1 MLIDS
6 LDCTNDK
13 LFITLQV
20 RADNPGEEFYLGDQN
35 YRFSFNTNVLSNPTI
50 VQELDAS
57 AYISGG
63 PGPAGFSFYS
73 PHSMTGSLDTI
84 VSYNLELQGGDGL
97 YVTDTDYINVGVVSL
112 DILDYNT
119 PVCLRWHRDIPADFP
134 NTYVGQNYV
143 GALIPTIEGSYLDY
157 YQDLS
162 NACMNGSPVAAN
174 DTGTTPEDQAITIC
188 LPTNDSDPENT
199 LDASSVSLLSS
210 PPASE
215 GTATLDVVTGCI
227 TFTPTADF
235 NGTVTAFD
243 YQICDMG
250 MQIPSYHGDNN
261 PNPIPAPDT
270 GDPDLQTMPPA
281 CITATVNIT
290 VTPTNDAP
298 VATDDTGSTPEDTP
312 LNGDVSI
319 NDSDLDGDPLTATP
333 VTQPTNGTLTL
344 NANGTYTYTPDT
356 DYNGAD
362 SFEYQICD
370 NGSPAL
376 CNNAVVNITVT
387 PANDAPVA
395 TDDTGSTPE
404 DTPLNGDVSI
414 NDGDLDG
421 DPLTA
426 TPVTQP
432 TNGTLTLNANGTYTY
447 TPDTDYNGADS
458 FEYQI
463 CDNGSPALCDN
474 AIVNITVTPANDAPV
489 ATDDTGSTPEDTPL
503 NGDVSINDSDLDG
516 DPLTATPVTQP
527 TSGTLTLNPN
537 GTYTYT
543 PDTDYNG
550 NDSFEY
556 QICDNGSPA
565 LCNNAVVNI
574 TVTPANDAPVATDD
588 TGSTPEDTPL
598 NGDVLIND
606 SDLDGDPLTATPV
619 TQPTNGTLTLNAN
632 GTYTYTPDTD
642 YNGNDSFEY
651 QICDNGSPALC
662 NNAVVNITVTPAN
675 DAPVATDDA
684 GSTPEDTP
692 LNGDVS
698 INDSDLDGDPLTA
711 TPVTQPTNGTL
722 TLNPNGTYTYTPDTD
737 YNGNDSFEYQICD
750 NGSPALCDNAV
761 VNITVTPANDAPV
774 ATDDAGSTPEDT
786 PLNGDVSIND
796 GDLDGDPL
804 TVNTTPVTS
813 PANGNITLNANGAY
827 MYVPNL
833 NFFGSDSFEYQ
844 ICDNGSPAL
853 CDNAIVNITVTS
865 VNDAPVVTND
875 QATTNE
881 ATPVD
886 INVLLNDSDTE
897 DGTLAP
903 CNVTISTAPT
913 NGTVTF
919 SLAPACVLTYTPN
932 SGFSGNDT
940 FEYQVCDSG
949 GTCENAIVDV
959 TVNQVCLNIDLKVWL
974 EGGLSDLA
982 GGYLPSMRAD
992 LSRVR
997 YILPGQSNSTLPSGQ
1012 PYNTTPWN
1020 YMGTEGP
1027 GWTDADYQNIE
1038 AANAG
1043 MGVVDWILVSFRT
1056 GLATSTTFQKA
1067 AALVFEDGSIVFAD
1081 PCVLTVSAP
1090 SSIYIVIEHRNHMG
1104 VMSHIP
1110 ATVSGG
1116 QISYDFR
1123 NQDSYTNVS
1132 FGQKQ
1137 VAPGM
1142 YAMYAGDCDQISDV
1156 TSYDT
1161 NGNDKALWIAENG
1174 IFAQY
1179 LLTDLNLNGDI
1190 TGADKILW
1198 FQNNGIASGVL
1209 R

>member
-1 MLIDS
+1 MLDIRKKLYTFLPLFILLTLPIFSFAQSGKFDVRMLIDS

-97 YVTDTDYINVGVVSL
+97 YITDTDYVNVGVVSL

-134 NTYVGQNYV
+134 NTYIGQNYV

-162 NACMNGSPVAAN
+162 NACMNGSPVAVN

-188 LPTNDSDPENT
+188 LSTNDSDPENT

-215 GTATLDVVTGCI
+215 GTATLDVITGCI

-290 VTPTNDAP
+290 VTPANDAP
-298 VATDDTGSTPEDTP
+298 VATDDAGSTPEDTP

-376 CNNAVVNITVT
+376 C
-387 PANDAPVA
+387 D
-395 TDDTGSTPE
+395 
-404 DTPLNGDVSI
+404 
-414 NDGDLDG
+414 
-421 DPLTA
+421 
-426 TPVTQP
+426 
-432 TNGTLTLNANGTYTY
+432 
-447 TPDTDYNGADS
+447 
-458 FEYQI
+458 
-463 CDNGSPALCDN
+463 
-474 AIVNITVTPANDAPV
+474 
-489 ATDDTGSTPEDTPL
+489 
-503 NGDVSINDSDLDG
+503 
-516 DPLTATPVTQP
+516 
-527 TSGTLTLNPN
+527 
-537 GTYTYT
+537 
-543 PDTDYNG
+543 
-550 NDSFEY
+550 
-556 QICDNGSPA
+556 
-565 LCNNAVVNI
+565 
-574 TVTPANDAPVATDD
+574 
-588 TGSTPEDTPL
+588 
-598 NGDVLIND
+598 
-606 SDLDGDPLTATPV
+606 
-619 TQPTNGTLTLNAN
+619 
-632 GTYTYTPDTD
+632 
-642 YNGNDSFEY
+642 
-651 QICDNGSPALC
+651 
-662 NNAVVNITVTPAN
+662 NAVVNITVTPAN

-722 TLNPNGTYTYTPDTD
+722 TLNANGTYTYTPDTD
-737 YNGNDSFEYQICD
+737 YNGADSFEYQICD

-786 PLNGDVSIND
+786 PLNGDVSTND
-796 GDLDGDPL
+796 SDLDGDPL

-813 PANGNITLNANGAY
+813 PANGNVTLNANGTY
-827 MYVPNL
+827 TYVPNL

-886 INVLLNDSDTE
+886 IDVLLNDSDTE
-897 DGTLAP
+897 DGTLDP
-903 CNVTISTAPT
+903 CSVTIATAPT

>member
-1 MLIDS
+1 MLDIRKKLYTFLPLFILLTLPIFSFAQSGKFDVRMLIDS

-298 VATDDTGSTPEDTP
+298 VATDDT
-312 LNGDVSI
+312 
-319 NDSDLDGDPLTATP
+319 
-333 VTQPTNGTLTL
+333 
-344 NANGTYTYTPDT
+344 
-356 DYNGAD
+356 
-362 SFEYQICD
+362 
-370 NGSPAL
+370 
-376 CNNAVVNITVT
+376 
-387 PANDAPVA
+387 
-395 TDDTGSTPE
+395 
-404 DTPLNGDVSI
+404 
-414 NDGDLDG
+414 
-421 DPLTA
+421 
-426 TPVTQP
+426 
-432 TNGTLTLNANGTYTY
+432 
-447 TPDTDYNGADS
+447 
-458 FEYQI
+458 
-463 CDNGSPALCDN
+463 
-474 AIVNITVTPANDAPV
+474 
-489 ATDDTGSTPEDTPL
+489 
-503 NGDVSINDSDLDG
+503 
-516 DPLTATPVTQP
+516 
-527 TSGTLTLNPN
+527 
-537 GTYTYT
+537 
-543 PDTDYNG
+543 
-550 NDSFEY
+550 
-556 QICDNGSPA
+556 
-565 LCNNAVVNI
+565 
-574 TVTPANDAPVATDD
+574 
-588 TGSTPEDTPL
+588 
-598 NGDVLIND
+598 
-606 SDLDGDPLTATPV
+606 
-619 TQPTNGTLTLNAN
+619 
-632 GTYTYTPDTD
+632 
-642 YNGNDSFEY
+642 
-651 QICDNGSPALC
+651 
-662 NNAVVNITVTPAN
+662 
-675 DAPVATDDA
+675 